1 LNLVEITTK
10 EIILYSFCPKL
21 FYLKRDMKLTP
32 SLEDYYADTLHR
44 LMARFL
50 FMARDGEISAK
61 ELKMIWAS
69 SAIAQRR
76 KHKFAYYNPV
86 NWKSNISE
94 FNKKG
99 AAAINF
105 LLNTFPDML
114 GSIIA
119 VNEIYSV
126 KLSKDLTL
134 TGEWDLIQEN
144 METKEIELVIFKEHD
159 KLNHIPLNQD
169 YKAVLD
175 TIAFM
180 RSFNSAP
187 AKVSLQSYNSQR
199 KVSGNI
205 SGAHIKEVLKNTISI
220 CGAIENGTKYKYLS
234 YKCKSCPAKQ
244 ICENAEQ
251 TV

>member
-1 LNLVEITTK
+1 LVPMEITTK

-21 FYLKRDMKLTP
+21 FYLKKDLKLTP

-50 FMARDGEISAK
+50 FMARDGVISAK

-99 AAAINF
+99 AAAIDF
-105 LLNTFPDML
+105 LLNTFPGML

-119 VNEIYSV
+119 VNETYNV
-126 KLSKDLTL
+126 KLSKGITL
-134 TGEWDLIQEN
+134 TGEWDLIQEDKA
-144 METKEIELVIFKEHD
+144 TKEIELVIFKEHD
-159 KLNHIPLNQD
+159 KLNHIPIDQD

-180 RSFNSAP
+180 KSFNSAP
-187 AKVSLQSYNSQR
+187 AKVSLQSYNTQR
-199 KVSGNI
+199 KASGGI
-205 SGAHIKEVLKNTISI
+205 SGAHIKEVLNDAVSI

-234 YKCKSCPAKQ
+234 YKCKSCPAKL
-244 ICENAEQ
+244 ICEDARE

>member
-1 LNLVEITTK
+1 MEITTK

-21 FYLKRDMKLTP
+21 FYLKRDSKLTP
-32 SLEDYYADTLHR
+32 SLEDYYTDTLHR

-99 AAAINF
+99 AAAIDF
-105 LLNTFPDML
+105 LLNTYPCSL

-119 VNEIYSV
+119 VNETYNI
-126 KLSKDLTL
+126 KLSKDISL
-134 TGEWDLIQEN
+134 TGEWDLIQEDKQ
-144 METKEIELVIFKEHD
+144 TKEIELVIFKEHD
-159 KLNHIPLNQD
+159 KLNHIPIDQD

-175 TIAFM
+175 TVAFIK
-180 RSFNSAP
+180 SFNSAP
-187 AKVSLQSYNSQR
+187 AKVSLQSYNTQR

-205 SGAHIKEVLKNTISI
+205 SNAHIKEVLGDTINI
-220 CGAIENGTKYKYLS
+220 CCAIENGTKYKYLS
-234 YKCKSCPAKQ
+234 YKCKSCPAKL
-244 ICENAEQ
+244 ICDDVKKTLQ
-251 TV
+251 